1 MAGPRLLPKSIVQA
15 SLAQERKI
23 EIDKGVKLVKA
34 IEALRE
40 TKTEEEQKLERFRV
54 ETIAKVQIE
63 IDSFIW
69 ERDRLKQELETLQ
82 ANLQDYGR
90 K

>member
-1 MAGPRLLPKSIVQA
+1 MAGPRLLPKNIVQA

-40 TKTEEEQKLERFRV
+40 TKIEEEQKLERFRV

-63 IDSFIW
+63 IDSFIR